1 MPSTDPFPSPRPTS
15 SCSASQEEA
24 LHAYLDGELPFGRQP
39 ALFSHL
45 ADCADCRHTLNAV
58 LAFRRMSRQEVL
70 DVPPAA
76 DDAFFKRLDAI
87 KRRGAPDRGSA
98 RRTLWQ
104 VRTPVSFGM
113 AALAALTLFLAGL
126 FMPVQSTR
134 AGSEVVVQGTV
145 ERVDLNRRVRP
156 EAVYVF
162 YPGLVVEA
170 AKVRQVRASDV
181 GAP

>member
-1 MPSTDPFPSPRPTS
+1 M
-15 SCSASQEEA
+15 
-24 LHAYLDGELPFGRQP
+24 DGELPFSRQP

-45 ADCADCRHTLNAV
+45 ADCADCRYTLNAV

-70 DVPPAA
+70 EVPPAA
-76 DDAFFKRLDAI
+76 DDAFFKRLDAV

-104 VRTPVSFGM
+104 VRTPVSLGV
-113 AALAALTLFLAGL
+113 AAIAALTLFLAGL

-134 AGSEVVVQGTV
+134 AGAEVVVQGTV
-145 ERVDLNRRVRP
+145 ERVDLSRQVRS

-170 AKVRQVRASDV
+170 AKDRPARTSEV